1 MFVTDA
7 SWELHDARRSL
18 LAPFRIWDSVAITY
32 SEPCYLVQF
41 PYSLGTERNAL
52 DRQMISSVERLLEAT
67 ANHGPTRCLVYCVES
82 VYEKDHFKIRLE
94 EVSAIGCY
102 RDDDGEM
109 THFVQYDQNHRP
121 HPVYRGQP
129 ELPQYAEIQLL
140 ADFTSKRRY
149 TSE

>member
-7 SWELHDARRSL
+7 SWELHDARRLL

-41 PYSLGTERNAL
+41 PYSVGKERNAL

-67 ANHGPTRCLVYCVES
+67 ASCGPTRCLVYCVDS

-94 EVSAIGCY
+94 EVIAIGCY
-102 RDDDGEM
+102 RDDEQEM
-109 THFVQYDQNHRP
+109 THFFQYDR
-121 HPVYRGQP
+121 
-129 ELPQYAEIQLL
+129 
-140 ADFTSKRRY
+140 D
-149 TSE
+149 

>member
-7 SWELHDARRSL
+7 SWELHDARRLL

-41 PYSLGTERNAL
+41 PYSVGAERNAL

-67 ANHGPTRCLVYCVES
+67 ASCHPAQCLVYCVKS
-82 VYEKDHFKIRLE
+82 VYEKDHFKMSLE

-102 RDDDGEM
+102 LDADGEM
-109 THFVQYDQNHRP
+109 THFVQYDKNHHP

-140 ADFTSKRRY
+140 ADFTPKRRC